1 MTYASLQT
9 TGLSIAMRICSYYW
23 PKLWHCREVILP
35 LTSIV
40 SVSVHTAEDA
50 ILEERSKEFVG
61 EGKRWYDI
69 RRMKNG
75 ELAKA
80 LQISVSGDLVEKH
93 LLWPVDATV
102 MSKDPLVKQT
112 PGY

>member
-1 MTYASLQT
+1 MQF
-9 TGLSIAMRICSYYW
+9 
-23 PKLWHCREVILP
+23 
-35 LTSIV
+35 
-40 SVSVHTAEDA
+40 
-50 ILEERSKEFVG
+50 EERSKEFVG

>member
-1 MTYASLQT
+1 
-9 TGLSIAMRICSYYW
+9 
-23 PKLWHCREVILP
+23 
-35 LTSIV
+35 
-40 SVSVHTAEDA
+40 
-50 ILEERSKEFVG
+50 
-61 EGKRWYDI
+61 
-69 RRMKNG
+69 MKNG